1 MEWKFPRDRI
11 LSFYG
16 RGMTKKKRQKQTNN
30 KIMTSKVDMGQNKT
44 IKVTQCSFL
53 LDFLMW
59 HQIGFFLLQQGMK
72 SSQLSLLGGNKGIPI
87 CYKKVSAYKHSQCS
101 TKLCHMN
108 FNVTQVWK
116 IPKEQRQ
123 HSPVPHYTNDL
134 FWSEQHT
141 TLQSNLFQRRVTQIK
156 CNGC

>member
-1 MEWKFPRDRI
+1 
-11 LSFYG
+11 
-16 RGMTKKKRQKQTNN
+16 
-30 KIMTSKVDMGQNKT
+30 
-44 IKVTQCSFL
+44 
-53 LDFLMW
+53 MW
-59 HQIGFFLLQQGMK
+59 HQIGFFLWETALQQGMK

-134 FWSEQHT
+134 FWCEQHT
-141 TLQSNLFQRRVTQIK
+141 TLQSNLFQRRVTQVK
-156 CNGC
+156 CNGFKNEYFLYVVLKKSKISNNAGMPGHWKERHI